1 MADVTKLSE
10 CAMQIVTYA
19 GCAKSSYMQAL
30 QEAKKGNWELVEP
43 RIKEGEQFYR
53 QAHEGHG
60 EVLLEEVNTLEPQI
74 TLLMSHAE
82 DQIMSAELVRV
93 LVEELIEIY
102 TNCKNEKGE

>member
-1 MADVTKLSE
+1 MEENMQEKLE
-10 CAMQIVTYA
+10 EIAMMIIANSGQA
-19 GCAKSSYMQAL
+19 RSDAFAAL

-53 QAHEGHG
+53 QAHEQHG
-60 EVLLEEVNTLEPQI
+60 EILLKEVNTLEPQI

-102 TNCKNEKGE
+102 TNQKGA

>member
-19 GCAKSSYMQAL
+19 GCAKSCYMQAL

-53 QAHEGHG
+53 QAHE
-60 EVLLEEVNTLEPQI
+60 
-74 TLLMSHAE
+74 
-82 DQIMSAELVRV
+82 
-93 LVEELIEIY
+93 
-102 TNCKNEKGE
+102 

>member
-1 MADVTKLSE
+1 MPAVPSPVI
-10 CAMQIVTYA
+10 CRR
-19 GCAKSSYMQAL
+19 CRRR
-30 QEAKKGNWELVEP
+30 KKETG

-53 QAHEGHG
+53 QAHEQHG
-60 EVLLEEVNTLEPQI
+60 EILLKEVNTLEPQI

-102 TNCKNEKGE
+102 TNQKGA

>member
-19 GCAKSSYMQAL
+19 GCAKSCYMQAL

-53 QAHEGHG
+53 QAHEQHG
-60 EVLLEEVNTLEPQI
+60 EILLKEVNTLEPQI

-102 TNCKNEKGE
+102 MNQKGA

>member
-19 GCAKSSYMQAL
+19 GCAKSCYMQAL

-43 RIKEGEQFYR
+43 KIKEGGQYYL
-53 QAHEGHG
+53 QAHEQHG
-60 EVLLEEVNTLEPQI
+60 EILLEEVNTLEPQI

-93 LVEELIEIY
+93 LAEELIEIY
-102 TNCKNEKGE
+102 KNQKGV

>member
-43 RIKEGEQFYR
+43 RIKEGEQYYR

-102 TNCKNEKGE
+102 TNYKNQRGE

>member
-1 MADVTKLSE
+1 MCNADRDLCRLCQVLL
-10 CAMQIVTYA
+10 YA
-19 GCAKSSYMQAL
+19 GAAGGEKRKLGACGA
-30 QEAKKGNWELVEP
+30 

-53 QAHEGHG
+53 QAHEQHG
-60 EVLLEEVNTLEPQI
+60 EILLKEVNTLEPQI

-102 TNCKNEKGE
+102 TNQKGA

>member
-19 GCAKSSYMQAL
+19 GCAKSCYMQAL

-43 RIKEGEQFYR
+43 RIKEGEQFCR
-53 QAHEGHG
+53 QAHEQHG
-60 EVLLEEVNTLEPQI
+60 EILLNEVNTLAPQM

-82 DQIMSAELVRV
+82 DQIMAAELVRV

-102 TNCKNEKGE
+102 TNQKGA

>member
-1 MADVTKLSE
+1 MYRVT
-10 CAMQIVTYA
+10 CA
-19 GCAKSSYMQAL
+19 GCAKYSIRLSL
-30 QEAKKGNWELVEP
+30 QEAKKGNWDQVEP

-53 QAHEGHG
+53 QAHEQHG
-60 EVLLEEVNTLEPQI
+60 EILLKEVNTLEPQI

-102 TNCKNEKGE
+102 TNQKNQKGE